1 MNPYNTNIVFFIKI
15 LIILIYIQLSNKMIV
30 SIKATSLASSQ
41 GSLVTT
47 QLLNE
52 CNWEFN
58 KTNHMICNIRT
69 LEPTTSVDLLQDA
82 EGISNLDIVCSDSIF
97 YESQL
102 QKNLFRKLQ
111 SVNELTID
119 SCKLLKLQN
128 NIFEGLY
135 GLKKLKINTKNT
147 QWATTKSLETFPGSM
162 SGLKELMNLELIDSN
177 IRLIADGFYCPLNNL
192 QVLNLTRNRI
202 RSTEN
207 LGFSTN
213 SFLDCGGAAL
223 QELQTLDLSYNELTF
238 IPENWAVSK
247 LRRLQQLNLQHNN
260 ISELN
265 GETLAGLNSLRIL
278 NLSYNHLEQL
288 PSTLFY
294 GSRELREIYL
304 QNNELY
310 ELPHGLFHRL
320 EQLLILDL
328 SQNQLTSHHIDNG
341 TFAGLIRLIV
351 LNLSHN
357 ALTKIDSKT
366 FRELYF
372 LQILNLR
379 NNSIGYIDDNAFLPL
394 YNLHT
399 LNLAE
404 NRLHTL
410 NDKLFNGLY
419 VLSKLTLNNNLIS
432 IVEQNVFKNCSDLK
446 ELDLSSNQLQDVPE
460 ALKDLAML
468 RTLDLGEN
476 QITHFSAA
484 AFKSMNQLTGLR
496 LIDNQIENI
505 TKGMFDNLPRL
516 NVLNLSKNRIQSI
529 ERGSFDKN
537 REIEAIRLDGN
548 FVADI
553 NGIFSTLTS
562 LLWLNL
568 AENHLVWF
576 DYAFVPKNLKW
587 LDIHSNYIESL
598 GNYYKIQEEI
608 RIKTLDASH
617 NRLAEIGPM
626 SVPNSVELLFI
637 NNNHISKIHTNTFID
652 KANLVRV
659 DMYANALTK
668 LQLHQLRISPSI
680 GISAEQKYPNQQ
692 QQPIPEFY
700 LGGNPLECDCNLEWL
715 QRINNFTS
723 RQYPRIMDLPNI
735 ECIMPHA
742 RGATIRPIQQLDVSE
757 FLCSYET
764 HCFALCNCCD
774 FEGCEC
780 DMTCPTNCSCYHD
793 QTWSTNMIDCGK
805 QSNQRFPA
813 RIPAD
818 ATEIYLDGNNYPE
831 LDIGLFRQHNKLRS
845 LYLNAS
851 QIEVIRNRTFFGL
864 TSLQI
869 IHLEDNLLQKLYGY
883 EFEHLIKLREI
894 YLQNNRLS
902 LIGNQTFAHLKSLQI
917 LHIDGNRLVNVMLWQ
932 MLPPLFASN
941 YQSNP
946 MMNNLQEISIGRN
959 PWSCRC
965 RFLQDLTQFVVE
977 NAIIL
982 QDSQDI
988 YCVENDG
995 SGEKRELDFNSTSV
1009 CSDYFAGSSSGL
1021 PNLIIFNDYMPLV
1034 ITLLAM
1040 FCLLLLLAILIIFR
1054 EPLRLWLFSHYGVR
1068 VFGPPC
1074 EDSEKLYDA
1083 VFLHSAKDTEFIMK
1097 NITNELEIPNGRAS
1111 ALRVCLQHRDLAE
1124 DASYIQLL
1132 ETVCASRRIII
1143 LLNRNFLQTEWTR
1156 YDLRRAIHESLRGR
1170 PHKLVIIEDIDVL
1183 LEAESDIE
1191 LLPYLK
1197 TSAVNRIRRT
1207 DKHFWEKL
1215 RYAIPVEVSLGN
1227 NYTLTNHPQTLLHH
1241 EHIKHRTLTTNPM
1254 NGGIVYHQ
1262 KPPAYCADMDEANYS
1277 SCTTATPSPKISR
1290 HMIATELQQI
1300 NSQPNHHH
1308 FVVASPSQQAHNH
1321 NQRPPSEHIY
1331 SSIDSDYSTLDCEN
1345 LQMVEAQFQQ
1355 NQSVPINI
1363 IPNMA
1368 AHRAAAAGTWRN
1380 SNVSTNSSN
1389 NIPNPNGHHV
1399 QAYLV

>member
-1 MNPYNTNIVFFIKI
+1 MCAAKMNLTNKALESKLIKVLIVL
-15 LIILIYIQLSNKMIV
+15 LI
-30 SIKATSLASSQ
+30 SIKS
-41 GSLVTT
+41 TT
-47 QLLNE
+47 QQNSFMKRHLLNE

-69 LEPTTSVDLLQDA
+69 LEPNQSADLLQDA
-82 EGISNLDIVCSDSIF
+82 EGISKLDIVCSDSIL

-102 QKNLFRKLQ
+102 KKDLFKKLQ
-111 SVNELTID
+111 SVNELKID
-119 SCKLLKLQN
+119 SCKILNLEN
-128 NIFEGLY
+128 NVFSGLNS
-135 GLKKLKINTKNT
+135 LKKLKINTKNSE
-147 QWATTKSLETFPGSM
+147 WDATKSLATYPGSVN
-162 SGLKELMNLELIDSN
+162 GLNELVNLELTDSN
-177 IRLIADGFYCPLNNL
+177 IRKISDGFYCSLNNL
-192 QVLNLTRNRI
+192 KVLNLTRNRLESI
-202 RSTEN
+202 DN

-223 QELQTLDLSYNELTF
+223 QELQTLDISYNQISF

-247 LRRLQQLNLQHNN
+247 FRRLQQLNLQHNN
-260 ISELN
+260 ISELT

-278 NLSYNHLEQL
+278 NLSHNLLEQL
-288 PSTLFY
+288 PNTLFY

-304 QNNELY
+304 QNNKIYDLS
-310 ELPHGLFHRL
+310 HGIFHRL

-328 SQNQLTSHHIDNG
+328 SQNQLTSHNIDNG

-351 LNLSHN
+351 LNLSNN

-366 FRELYF
+366 FHELYF

-476 QITHFSAA
+476 QISQFSST
-484 AFKSMNQLTGLR
+484 AFKNLNQLTGLR

-505 TKGMFDNLPRL
+505 TKGMFDSLPRL

-537 REIEAIRLDGN
+537 KEIEAIRLDGN
-548 FVADI
+548 FIADI
-553 NGIFSTLTS
+553 NGVFATLTS

-576 DYAFVPKNLKW
+576 DYAFIPKNLKW
-587 LDIHSNYIESL
+587 LDIHNNYIESL

-608 RIKTLDASH
+608 RVKTLDASH
-617 NRLAEIGPM
+617 NRLLEIGPM
-626 SVPNSVELLFI
+626 SVPNSIELLFI

-668 LQLHQLRISPSI
+668 LQLNQLRISPSI
-680 GISAEQKYPNQQ
+680 VASIDEKYSNQQ

-700 LGGNPLECDCNLEWL
+700 LGGNPFECDCNLEWL
-715 QRINNFTS
+715 QQINNFTS
-723 RQYPRIMDLPNI
+723 RQYPRIMDLSNV

-742 RGATIRPIQQLDVSE
+742 RGKKIRPVQEIDVSE
-757 FLCSYET
+757 FVCSYET
-764 HCFALCNCCD
+764 HCFALCNCCGSD
-774 FEGCEC
+774 RCEC

-793 QTWSTNMIDCGK
+793 QTWSTNIVDCGK
-805 QSNQRFPA
+805 QSNQRYPA
-813 RIPAD
+813 RIPSD
-818 ATEIYLDGNNYPE
+818 ATELYLDGNNYPE
-831 LDIGLFRQHNKLRS
+831 LDSGLFRQHNKLRS
-845 LYLNAS
+845 LHLNAS
-851 QIEVIRNRTFFGL
+851 QIEIIRNRTFSGL

-869 IHLEDNLLQKLYGY
+869 LHLEDNQLQKLYGY
-883 EFEHLIKLREI
+883 EFEHLIKLREL

-902 LIGNQTFAHLKSLQI
+902 LIGNQTFVHLKSLQI
-917 LHIDGNRLVNVMLWQ
+917 LRIDGNKLVNVMLWQ

-946 MMNNLQEISIGRN
+946 MLNNLQEISIGRN

-965 RFLQDLTQFVVE
+965 RFLQDLTQFVVD

-988 YCVENDG
+988 YCIDGG
-995 SGEKRELDFNSTSV
+995 SGEKHELGFNTTSV
-1009 CSDYFAGSSSGL
+1009 CSDYLAGSFSSL
-1021 PNLIIFNDYMPLV
+1021 PNLVLFRDYGPLLF
-1034 ITLLAM
+1034 ILLSM
-1040 FCLLLLLAILIIFR
+1040 FCVLIILALVIIFR
-1054 EPLRLWLFSHYGVR
+1054 EPLKIWLFAHYGIR
-1068 VFGPPC
+1068 I
-1074 EDSEKLYDA
+1074 SRANKEKLYDA
-1083 VFLHSAKDTEFIMK
+1083 VFIHSAKDTEFIMK
-1097 NITNELEIPNGRAS
+1097 NITNELEIPNGRAP
-1111 ALRVCLQHRDLAE
+1111 ALRLCIQHRDLT
-1124 DASYIQLL
+1124 DGASYMQLL
-1132 ETVCASRRIII
+1132 ETATVSKRIVVF
-1143 LLNRNFLQTEWTR
+1143 LNRNFLQTEWIR
-1156 YDLRRAIHESLRGR
+1156 FDVRRAIHEALRGK

-1183 LEAESDIE
+1183 SEAEIDIE

-1197 TSAVNRIRRT
+1197 TSAVSHIKCT

-1215 RYAIPVEVSLGN
+1215 RFSIPMSVSLGN
-1227 NYTLTNHPQTLLHH
+1227 NYTFTNHPQLLMKH
-1241 EHIKHRTLTTNPM
+1241 EQIKTRTIRSNPLSEDV
-1254 NGGIVYHQ
+1254 ICHQ
-1262 KPPAYCADMDEANYS
+1262 MPPAYCADLDETNYS

-1290 HMIATELQQI
+1290 NIISNELSQNSPRHFATTLPTQ
-1300 NSQPNHHH
+1300 HTY
-1308 FVVASPSQQAHNH
+1308 

-1331 SSIDSDYSTLDCEN
+1331 LSIDSDYSAAECEN
-1345 LQMVEAQFQQ
+1345 FRNQHQ
-1355 NQSVPINI
+1355 NNVVPFYPPGYRSV
-1363 IPNMA
+1363 
-1368 AHRAAAAGTWRN
+1368 GTWQN
-1380 SNVSTNSSN
+1380 HQNFK
-1389 NIPNPNGHHV
+1389 
-1399 QAYLV
+1399 